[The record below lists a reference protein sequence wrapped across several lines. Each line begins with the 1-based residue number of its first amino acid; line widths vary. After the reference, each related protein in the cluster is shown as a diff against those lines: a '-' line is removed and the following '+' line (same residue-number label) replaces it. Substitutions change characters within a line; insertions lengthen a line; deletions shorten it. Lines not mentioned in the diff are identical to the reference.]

1 MQTKKIPSRS
11 LLPLLLLSALLT
23 TCPGWAQD
31 AEKIAEIL
39 RKATEA
45 TEKKSPAKQTKK
57 PVEEEER
64 LPVFL
69 LRDKAKIPAR
79 PVFKTI
85 SVRTRYGILEIPRD
99 QLISVRFA
107 LRIDPEFEKKVSA
120 LVDRL
125 GSKETGQGEAAA
137 DELVNLGHPALAPLK
152 RLMPETAQ
160 ERRPGILAVIA
171 RIEKT
176 AKRKSRDARR
186 YKGSM
191 DEIHTEL
198 MTFRGEIL
206 AEGFPL
212 KTPYGELRIRTVDLE
227 SIQFKPDG
235 RTNRVVNV
243 APGFQPSGAWLD
255 TRMDI
260 DKNKLLTI
268 TSTGKTSIENWSLSA
283 DPDGTNRYSSFKT
296 NQGGFP
302 MLSLVGKIGKSGK
315 PFKVGKKYRQR
326 LKKAGRLYLAIQPFD
341 YEPAGV
347 EGQYRSVIT
356 IKDGP

>member
-1 MQTKKIPSRS
+1 MS
-11 LLPLLLLSALLT
+11 
-23 TCPGWAQD
+23 G
-31 AEKIAEIL
+31 
-39 RKATEA
+39 
-45 TEKKSPAKQTKK
+45 
-57 PVEEEER
+57 
-64 LPVFL
+64 
-69 LRDKAKIPAR
+69 
-79 PVFKTI
+79 
-85 SVRTRYGILEIPRD
+85 
-99 QLISVRFA
+99 
-107 LRIDPEFEKKVSA
+107 

-125 GSKETGQGEAAA
+125 CSKETGQGEAAA

-243 APGFQPSGAWLD
+243 APGFQPSGGRGGMAFVGNPHQ
-255 TRMDI
+255 
-260 DKNKLLTI
+260 DKIMLVDGGGKLTH
-268 TSTGKTSIENWSLSA
+268 
-283 DPDGTNRYSSFKT
+283 
-296 NQGGFP
+296 
-302 MLSLVGKIGKSGK
+302 
-315 PFKVGKKYRQR
+315 
-326 LKKAGRLYLAIQPFD
+326 AGLA
-341 YEPAGV
+341 
-347 EGQYRSVIT
+347 
-356 IKDGP
+356 